1 MLINAS
7 QIMRESIGARR
18 IYEFPDE
25 SVGGAQ
31 VSCVAALMRTDA
43 GILVSATCQA
53 SQDATCARCLTGY
66 TEARE
71 FAFAEEYF
79 PVIDILTGRKLPPRD
94 VQEDLMITEH
104 HMLDVADA
112 IQQYLILEE
121 PRLPICRPDCAG
133 LCPQCGA
140 DRNAVSCT
148 CSPTQARNEWGLLR
162 DLWNAQKDG

>member
-1 MLINAS
+1 MLINVS

-18 IYEFPDE
+18 TYEFPDE

-31 VSCVAALMRTDA
+31 VSCVADLMRTDA

-66 TEARE
+66 TNSRE
-71 FAFAEEYF
+71 FTFSEEYF
-79 PVIDILTGRKLPPRD
+79 PVIDIFTGRELPPRD
-94 VQEDLMITEH
+94 VQEDLMITQRH
-104 HMLDVADA
+104 LLDVADA

-121 PRLPICRPDCAG
+121 PRLPICRPGCAG

-140 DRNAVSCT
+140 DRNAVSCK
-148 CSPTQARNEWGLLR
+148 CPPTQARNEWELLR
-162 DLWNAQKDG
+162 DLWNAQKDN